1 MHPVQCAQEV
11 GTHRIECTLF
21 VMLIKMVHSPGMTPD
36 SNWIAI
42 VIIFEYVLILI
53 QQTLE
58 KVIEKE
64 STIF

>member
-1 MHPVQCAQEV
+1 
-11 GTHRIECTLF
+11 
-21 VMLIKMVHSPGMTPD
+21 MLIKMVHCSGMSPD

-42 VIIFEYVLILI
+42 VIIIEYLLILI
-53 QQTLE
+53 KQTLE

>member
-1 MHPVQCAQEV
+1 MGPVQCAQEV
-11 GTHRIECTLF
+11 GTHRIECACF
-21 VMLIKMVHSPGMTPD
+21 VMLINMVHCPDMPPD

-42 VIIFEYVLILI
+42 VIIFAYFFILI
-53 QQTLE
+53 KQTFE